1 MQHTQWLDRA
11 LSSAMCAGGLLWHLP
26 AAVLG
31 VQCKETVLYTYH
43 MYARDVCHWP
53 GGCQLLPLAVRLV
66 TVCYSAVAVLVLWHI
81 LVCIGFQ
88 D

>member
-31 VQCKETVLYTYH
+31 VQCKETVLYTYY
-43 MYARDVCHWP
+43 MYATGQGVVSC
-53 GGCQLLPLAVRLV
+53 CPLQ
-66 TVCYSAVAVLVLWHI
+66 CVL
-81 LVCIGFQ
+81 
-88 D
+88 